1 MTEKRFKLIADSNLE
16 YLMQAELDLPI
27 YDYNDNEK
35 RLSLKDTLDL
45 LNKLSTEKNELK
57 EKLNSISDIIDEQ
70 IWQVNHTHENCKK
83 VGIAELKK
91 LKKVLILNCIIKE
104 ELQK

>member
-16 YLMQAELDLPI
+16 YLMQAKLDLPI

-57 EKLNSISDIIDEQ
+57 EKLDSISDIIDEQ
-70 IWQVNHTHENCKK
+70 IWQVNHTHENCKR

-91 LKKVLILNCIIKE
+91 LKKVLICNSIIQNGDVE
-104 ELQK
+104 

>member
-1 MTEKRFKLIADSNLE
+1 MTENARFLFVIDNGE
-16 YLMQAELDLPI
+16 PIFYDLSKKGKM
-27 YDYNDNEK
+27 DMNETE
-35 RLSLKDTLDL
+35 DM

-57 EKLNSISDIIDEQ
+57 EKLDSISDIIDEQ

>member
-27 YDYNDNEK
+27 YDYNNDEK

-104 ELQK
+104 ELQE